1 LPIQTAASWKLCLVT
16 VALALAGA
24 HRAGNTWADSGSAAG
39 PRLAALAET
48 RIAALDCAHLSAD
61 DVREALSFAPA
72 PRILNLQGSI
82 APVTME
88 PLAQFLMGM
97 GYPAERLTNP
107 DGALSLSSFADSA
120 KLAGTVAW
128 YYESEGA
135 MPMLIGHSQGGMLVI
150 RVLHEFAGAF
160 HDAIEVWNPRTGE
173 SESRTSIVDPRD
185 GSVRPVVGLKVP
197 YAAALATGK
206 LPRLL
211 LGQWDMLGKLRSIPD
226 TVDEF
231 TGFIIEWDFIAGTFP
246 GSEPYRATGSAMVR
260 NVFLPATTS
269 HLALPQM
276 QALATNAVMRA
287 WIDAYG
293 PDSESPAPP
302 ADAGVDATNA
312 LPAAEIWYGVKK
324 HWCRQAQRQL
334 RSQPTNA
341 AKNANG

>member
-1 LPIQTAASWKLCLVT
+1 VYLVA

-24 HRAGNTWADSGSAAG
+24 DRAGPAWADSGSAAG
-39 PRLAALAET
+39 PRPAALVET
-48 RIAALDCAHLSAD
+48 RIVALDCERLSAD
-61 DVREALSFAPA
+61 DVRDALSFASA
-72 PRILNLQGSI
+72 PRILNFQGSL

-107 DGALSLSSFADSA
+107 DGALSLSSFVDSA
-120 KLAGTVAW
+120 RQAGTLAW

-173 SESRTSIVDPRD
+173 SEKRTSIVDPRD
-185 GSVRPVVGLKVP
+185 GSVHPVVGLEVP

-206 LPRLL
+206 LPRVL

-226 TVDEF
+226 TVVEF
-231 TGFIIEWDFIAGTFP
+231 TGFTIEWDFIAGTFP
-246 GSEPYRATGSAMVR
+246 GSEPYRATGSAIVR
-260 NVFLPATTS
+260 NVILPATTS

-276 QALATNAVMRA
+276 QALAGNAAMRA
-287 WIDAYG
+287 WIDANY
-293 PDSESPAPP
+293 PRNESPAPP
-302 ADAGVDATNA
+302 ADPGVDTTNA
-312 LPAAEIWYGVKK
+312 LPAAELWYGVKK